1 MTKLTRV
8 SVAVVLAACAVAGA
22 AGAADRVA
30 NVLPNG
36 GFESNGTRNWT
47 GAGPAVVRRTGND
60 AESGRFSLVVT
71 ARRGG
76 TVGASMFV
84 PGDRL
89 RESGFLSPVTRTLR
103 GTYDGSV
110 WIRGSGGAAG
120 KQVTVQLNE
129 AGGAVPQEV
138 LGEAA
143 TAVPLTKRWKRVSV
157 HGAVRRPDRTGVDL
171 LVVLNEAR
179 RGERIYLD
187 GARIGGDP
195 LGKVVISKRGR
206 WHWWEYAL
214 VWAVVLAGGAA
225 WLVLPRRRRKTAGVG
240 VP

>member
-1 MTKLTRV
+1 MLSRV
-8 SVAVVLAACAVAGA
+8 SAAAAVAGCAVAAG

-36 GFESNGTRNWT
+36 GFESNTTPNWT
-47 GAGPAVVRRTGND
+47 AAGPAVVRRTSKE
-60 AESGRFSLVVT
+60 AEGGRFALAVT
-71 ARRGG
+71 ALRGG
-76 TVGASMFV
+76 PVGASMFV

-89 RESGFLSPVTRTLR
+89 RTSGFLSPVTRTLR

-110 WIRGSGGAAG
+110 WIKGSGEAAG

-129 AGGAVPQEV
+129 AGGAVSQEV

-143 TAVPLTKRWKRVSV
+143 TAVPLTKRWKRVTV

-179 RGERIYLD
+179 RGERFYVD
-187 GARIGGDP
+187 AARIGGDP

-206 WHWWEYAL
+206 WHWWGYAL

-225 WLVLPRRRRKTAGVG
+225 WLLFPRRRTKTVRVG
-240 VP
+240 TP